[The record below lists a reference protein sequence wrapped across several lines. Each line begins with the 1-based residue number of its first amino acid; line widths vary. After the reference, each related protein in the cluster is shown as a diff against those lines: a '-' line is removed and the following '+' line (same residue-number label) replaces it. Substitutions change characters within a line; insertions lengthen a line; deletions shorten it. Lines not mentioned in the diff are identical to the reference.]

1 MKTEGSIEHQHYK
14 KVGERG
20 MLPFK
25 NQNFSSKFRIKE
37 RNSRVA
43 KNVKNMVQ
51 DTLDSISYNQCNLF
65 FLNLKC

>member
-1 MKTEGSIEHQHYK
+1 MKIEGSIENQHYK

-20 MLPFK
+20 RLPFT
-25 NQNFSSKFRIKE
+25 NPNFSSKFRIKE

-65 FLNLKC
+65 SLNL